1 VKSYIIEPVVVLV
14 FRSTYMSY
22 SSIQEQNDVLENST
36 SVLHEVSVAVDM
48 QISKFALNNVY
59 KGERTNIKTKR
70 V

>member
-1 VKSYIIEPVVVLV
+1 MKSYIIEPVVVLV